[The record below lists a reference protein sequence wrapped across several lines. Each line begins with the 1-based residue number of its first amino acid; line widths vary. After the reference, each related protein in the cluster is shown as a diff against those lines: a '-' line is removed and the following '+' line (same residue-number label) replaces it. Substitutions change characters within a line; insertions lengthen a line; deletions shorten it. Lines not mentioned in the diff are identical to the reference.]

1 LARGVDL
8 IGEPNYCRASTSLS
22 FKKGLPVKAQYVRPF
37 LNNRF
42 SAVVAAASL
51 VLGVTLTSP
60 STATASTKI
69 APDKGSITIL
79 TWEGYHAQDKI
90 DAYAKKSGVK
100 VNQIIAGSVD
110 EMFAKA
116 QSMKGKIDVAYFDL
130 GSVDRYYKAGLLQSI
145 DSSKVPDAKNISS
158 GLQWKKDLTV
168 KGQLYGL
175 PYNWGT
181 QPLMW
186 LKSAFPTP
194 PTSWKVLWDKKYEG
208 KVSIP
213 DDSYITVPMIAL
225 AQGVKNPFNMSTADF
240 AKLKSGL
247 KSLRPQIKTLTA
259 GFNDQANLF
268 SSGDA
273 VVGYAQNIAVVNQL
287 NADGDKYGFGFPTE
301 GTPYWLD
308 CSVFLKGANRKEVYD
323 FVSHTLTKPW
333 QANLISTAGATG
345 VISYEAAAKLVPA
358 KKLAVSEIT
367 NLTNPDFFSLL
378 KPFVTPNKMD
388 QRVKFWSEF
397 KAGY

>member
-1 LARGVDL
+1 
-8 IGEPNYCRASTSLS
+8 
-22 FKKGLPVKAQYVRPF
+22 
-37 LNNRF
+37 
-42 SAVVAAASL
+42 
-51 VLGVTLTSP
+51 
-60 STATASTKI
+60 
-69 APDKGSITIL
+69 
-79 TWEGYHAQDKI
+79 
-90 DAYAKKSGVK
+90 
-100 VNQIIAGSVD
+100 
-110 EMFAKA
+110 MFAKA
-116 QSMKGKIDVAYFDL
+116 QSMKGQIDVAYFDL
-130 GSVDRYYKAGLLQSI
+130 GSVDRYYKAGLLQPL
-145 DSSKVPDAKNISS
+145 DVTKVTNTKNIDP
-158 GLQWKKDLTV
+158 GLKWKKDLTV
-168 KGQLYGL
+168 KGKLYGL
-175 PYNWGT
+175 PYNLGT

-194 PTSWKVLWDKKYEG
+194 PTSWKVLWDKKYTG

-240 AKLKSGL
+240 AKLKAGL

-301 GTPYWLD
+301 GTPYWVD
-308 CSVFLKGANRKEVYD
+308 CSVLLKGANRKEVYD
-323 FVSHTLTKPW
+323 FLNHNLTIDW
-333 QANLISTAGATG
+333 QANLIATAGATG
-345 VISYEAAAKLVPA
+345 VISYKAAAKKVA
-358 KKLAVSEIT
+358 KDKLAVSEIT
-367 NLTNPDFFSLL
+367 NLTNPDFFKSL

-388 QRVKFWSEF
+388 ERVKLWSEF

>member
-1 LARGVDL
+1 M
-8 IGEPNYCRASTSLS
+8 
-22 FKKGLPVKAQYVRPF
+22 KAHYVRPF
-37 LNNRF
+37 LTNRF

-51 VLGVTLTSP
+51 AVGVALIP
-60 STATASTKI
+60 ASTATASSDTKL
-69 APDKGSITIL
+69 AADKGSITIL

-116 QSMKGKIDVAYFDL
+116 QTMKGQIDVAYFDL
-130 GSVDRYYKAGLLQSI
+130 GSVDRYYKAGLLQPL
-145 DSSKVPDAKNISS
+145 DVSKVSNAKNIDP
-158 GLQWKKDLTV
+158 GLKWKKDLTV
-168 KGQLYGL
+168 KGKLYGL

-194 PTSWKVLWDKKYEG
+194 PTSWKVLWDKKYKG

-247 KSLRPQIKTLTA
+247 QSLRPQIKTLTA

-301 GTPYWLD
+301 GTPYWVD
-308 CSVFLKGANRKEVYD
+308 CSILLKGANRKEVYD
-323 FVSHTLTKPW
+323 FLNHNLTVAW

-345 VISYEAAAKLVPA
+345 VISYEAAAKKVP
-358 KKLAVSEIT
+358 KDKLAVSEIT
-367 NLTNPDFFSLL
+367 NLTNPDFFKSL

-388 QRVKFWSEF
+388 ERVKLWSEF